1 MNKKAEEGKVED
13 AVKVQALDRSF
24 KEVLS
29 VSPLKKRVQLDLYGE
44 PRESPQSTKKS
55 RNTN

>member
-44 PRESPQSTKKS
+44 HRESPQSTKKS